1 MFTSLFNLFDSI
13 TPLSEEL
20 KNAIKSFCTIDD
32 YETNTFLLSPGKISN
47 KVFFVYKG
55 LIRSFHYSG
64 DREHTSWIMK
74 ENDIML
80 SVYSFFSQKPA
91 FEYIETMEKSTFII
105 LSYIKLQQLYH
116 DFPEFNTIGRV
127 ITEKY
132 YVQSEARAIALRQH
146 TAEERYKSLLKSD
159 PELVKR
165 VSVTV
170 LASYLGMSRETLSR
184 VRARI

>member
-1 MFTSLFNLFDSI
+1 MFTSLFNLFASI
-13 TPLSEEL
+13 TPLSDEL
-20 KNAIKSFCTIDD
+20 KDTIESSCTIDD
-32 YETNTFLLSPGKISN
+32 YEANTYLLSPGKVSN

-74 ENDIML
+74 ENDFML
-80 SVYSFFSQKPA
+80 SVYSFFSRKPA
-91 FEYIETMEKSTFII
+91 FEYIETMECSTFIS
-105 LSYIKLQQLYH
+105 LSYTKLQQLYKE
-116 DFPEFNTIGRV
+116 FPEFNIIGRI
-127 ITEKY
+127 ITEQY
-132 YVQSEARAIALRQH
+132 YLQSEARAIALRQH
-146 TAEERYKSLLKSD
+146 TAEERYKSLIKSD
-159 PELVKR
+159 PDLIKR

>member
-1 MFTSLFNLFDSI
+1 
-13 TPLSEEL
+13 
-20 KNAIKSFCTIDD
+20 
-32 YETNTFLLSPGKISN
+32 
-47 KVFFVYKG
+47 
-55 LIRSFHYSG
+55 
-64 DREHTSWIMK
+64 MK

-91 FEYIETMEKSTFII
+91 FEYIETMEDSMFIT
-105 LSYIKLQQLYH
+105 LSFTKLQQLYRE
-116 DFPEFNTIGRV
+116 FPEFNIIGRI
-127 ITEKY
+127 ITEQY

-146 TAEERYKSLLKSD
+146 SAEERYKTLLKSD
-159 PELVKR
+159 PELIKR